1 MANTP
6 RFDPRID
13 QLGDLVDDLFKGF
26 FVRPV
31 AYEGR
36 GAEAMPRMKVDVAES
51 NGAYLVTAE
60 LPGVKKDDIQVTIDG
75 SQVTLAAEV
84 KRERRPRRMSVSCIP
99 SACSA
104 RCRAASRYR
113 RKWTRRRPKPS
124 SATACSS
131 SSFRRKRRPSASR
144 SRFSR
149 FFGTMGRSMNA
160 PFQHSPEAAEKARIL
175 GEALPYIRQ
184 FHGRTIV
191 VKYGGNAMTDEE
203 LKSSFARDVV
213 LLKLVGMN
221 PVVVHGGG
229 PQIELLL
236 ARLGKKGEFVQG
248 MRVTDAETMDVVEMV
263 LGGQVN
269 KEVVELINQ
278 AGGKAVGL
286 TGQDGAFI
294 HAKKMTLP
302 SKENGRVDLGQVG
315 EVESIDP
322 AVIEALEKGGFIP
335 VVAPIGTGRDGTTYN
350 INADLVA
357 GKLAEVLRAEK
368 LVVLTN
374 TPGVLDKDG
383 KLLTGL
389 TPKKIDDLVAKG
401 VISGGMLPK
410 IGSALDAARSGV
422 KSVHIIDGRVPH
434 ALLLEVLTDQGV
446 GTLIR
451 SK

>member
-1 MANTP
+1 
-6 RFDPRID
+6 
-13 QLGDLVDDLFKGF
+13 
-26 FVRPV
+26 
-31 AYEGR
+31 
-36 GAEAMPRMKVDVAES
+36 
-51 NGAYLVTAE
+51 
-60 LPGVKKDDIQVTIDG
+60 
-75 SQVTLAAEV
+75 
-84 KRERRPRRMSVSCIP
+84 
-99 SACSA
+99 
-104 RCRAASRYR
+104 
-113 RKWTRRRPKPS
+113 
-124 SATACSS
+124 
-131 SSFRRKRRPSASR
+131 
-144 SRFSR
+144 
-149 FFGTMGRSMNA
+149 MNA
-160 PFQHSPEAAEKARIL
+160 PFNHSPEAAEKARIL
-175 GEALPYIRQ
+175 AEALPYIKQ

-203 LKSSFARDVV
+203 LKASFARDVV

-229 PQIELLL
+229 PQIEQLL
-236 ARLGKKGEFVQG
+236 AKLGKKGEFVQG

-294 HAKKMTLP
+294 HARKMVLPP
-302 SKENGRVDLGQVG
+302 SKENGAVDLGQVG
-315 EVESIDP
+315 EIESIDP
-322 AVIEALEKGGFIP
+322 SVIEALEKGGFIP
-335 VVAPIGTGRDGTTYN
+335 VVAPIGTGGDGLTYN

-368 LVVLTN
+368 LVVMTN
-374 TPGVLDKDG
+374 TPGVLDKNG